1 MKKGASIFAV
11 ILLAILLTG
20 GRASSEELEI
30 DLPGGAAME
39 LVWIEP
45 GTFMMGSPE
54 PSGIEAEQAYR
65 EVTDSERPYHP
76 VTISKGFYLGKYE
89 VTQSQWEAVMGTTP
103 WVGVVMGREI
113 ASGPNHPAVVISWY
127 EWQDFIHRL
136 NEAEGDSLYRMPTEA
151 EWEYAA
157 RAGSTTPR
165 FFGDD
170 IDMLEDY
177 AWFGI
182 NINQGKFPIHPVG
195 AKLPNP
201 WGLYDIYGNVKEWTQ
216 DWYGPYTGESQSD
229 PSGPDSGEFRVTRG
243 GYIGFNAFMSASPR
257 RYLDDIKPTDRA
269 LSAGLRLVRM
279 SPVTATPIE
288 SRSWGQ
294 LKSEAQ

>member
-30 DLPGGAAME
+30 DLPGGSAME